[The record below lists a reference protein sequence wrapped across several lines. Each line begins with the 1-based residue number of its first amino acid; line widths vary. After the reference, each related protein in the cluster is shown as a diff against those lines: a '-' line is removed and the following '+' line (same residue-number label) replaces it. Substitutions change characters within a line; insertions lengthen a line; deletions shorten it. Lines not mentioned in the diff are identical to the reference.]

1 MTTLK
6 NRWSTQ
12 FWVIWAWFPQLWVIA
27 QIWVFTQIWGIPD
40 GFTQIWVMDVVNAWA
55 IISGFWFHSNLS
67 LPLKSEFVTQIWGKA
82 FPSNL
87 SDELRFEW
95 RTQIWVKSKTTYY
108 RPSIEKVIFVVVGN
122 IRIIG
127 DHIQVAIHY
136 LCFFTINAWQF
147 RNCKEGFHHCKLE
160 TPSTSWVMFM
170 PSLVSITAVGYHK
183 AFADYQAFKWNFV
196 RLNFSGI

>member
-12 FWVIWAWFPQLWVIA
+12 FWVIWAWFPQFCVIA

-40 GFTQIWVMDVVNAWA
+40 GFTQIWVR
-55 IISGFWFHSNLS
+55 HSNLS
-67 LPLKSEFVTQIWGKA
+67 SSLKFEGKLC
-82 FPSNL
+82 FSL
-87 SDELRFEW
+87 KFEW
-95 RTQIWVKSKTTYY
+95 RTYIWVKSKTTYY
-108 RPSIEKVIFVVVGN
+108 RPSIHNVIFVVVGI
-122 IRIIG
+122 IRIIC

-136 LCFFTINAWQF
+136 LSFFTINAWQF

-170 PSLVSITAVGYHK
+170 SAFVSIVAVGYHK
-183 AFADYQAFKWNFV
+183 AFADYQTFK
-196 RLNFSGI
+196 L